1 MREIIEEERSYF
13 CKIPCLEK
21 KLKLRNDNA
30 FFVFQRIPLKYI
42 FFLKTT
48 CVNSIF
54 VNNSFVVISR

>member
-1 MREIIEEERSYF
+1 MKRVISVM
-13 CKIPCLEK
+13 KLMK
-21 KLKLRNDNA
+21 KMMKFKNENA
-30 FFVFQRIPLKYI
+30 FFCISKDSFEIHFFL